1 MLYSEITCLSNK
13 YGYCYASN
21 KYFAELYGVSSKT
34 IKRRLYNLKKQGFI
48 NIIIERNDNNEV
60 TCRKI
65 FMLDI
70 PTTVN
75 KVEYTPGD
83 NSVPTSRYKTEHTP
97 RDNSVPT
104 PRVKSVPYNNTSNN
118 NTRINT
124 TRENKDSSISIELY
138 NILESYN
145 HICSSLSP
153 YPKIRNDDKRNI
165 SFILNNGIDYI
176 DLFEK
181 VEQSDFLSGRNGK
194 WKGCTFNW
202 IIQPNNI
209 EKIMSGSYDN
219 HLPASKKSTNKFF
232 EIAMNMEGDE

>member
-1 MLYSEITCLSNK
+1 LLYSEITCLSNK

-124 TRENKDSSISIELY
+124 T
-138 NILESYN
+138 
-145 HICSSLSP
+145 
-153 YPKIRNDDKRNI
+153 
-165 SFILNNGIDYI
+165 
-176 DLFEK
+176 
-181 VEQSDFLSGRNGK
+181 
-194 WKGCTFNW
+194 KGNYTT
-202 IIQPNNI
+202 I
-209 EKIMSGSYDN
+209 
-219 HLPASKKSTNKFF
+219 
-232 EIAMNMEGDE
+232 